1 MQCLA
6 ILFLATVWLAS
17 TLALPVQDQDISVES
32 YRRYVVDL
40 KKRTSEPPRRKLSMD
55 EFTFKTMEVNSQVT
69 EALRRNPSLRSKVAK
84 ALGLSDAQV
93 RDFNHDIGGDL
104 WC

>member
-1 MQCLA
+1 
-6 ILFLATVWLAS
+6 
-17 TLALPVQDQDISVES
+17 
-32 YRRYVVDL
+32 
-40 KKRTSEPPRRKLSMD
+40 MD

-104 WC
+104 WCWQANPRVKMDDLILSPYNGRPYNAVAVSNLILLVITYHVDRIRRSQSGPKK